1 MSSINNNS
9 SLFKEFIQNA
19 VTSPSPKVQKN
30 FMEVMGSIVQ
40 IFKKI
45 CDDEK
50 LIINLDYQGKNYWK
64 KAKDYRSCFV
74 DGGVYS
80 NFLSST
86 APFAIRAKS
95 FIIEPEKS
103 GKDRE
108 KFEDT
113 VGFK

>member
-30 FMEVMGSIVQ
+30 FMEVMSSVTQ

-50 LIINLDYQGKNYWK
+50 LIIDLNYLGKNYWK
-64 KAKDYRSCFV
+64 KAKEFKI
-74 DGGVYS
+74 DGPSHAGRCVVPHRV
-80 NFLSST
+80 
-86 APFAIRAKS
+86 A
-95 FIIEPEKS
+95 
-103 GKDRE
+103 G
-108 KFEDT
+108 
-113 VGFK
+113 

>member
-30 FMEVMGSIVQ
+30 FMEVMSSVTQ

-50 LIINLDYQGKNYWK
+50 LIIDLD
-64 KAKDYRSCFV
+64 
-74 DGGVYS
+74 
-80 NFLSST
+80 
-86 APFAIRAKS
+86 
-95 FIIEPEKS
+95 
-103 GKDRE
+103 
-108 KFEDT
+108 
-113 VGFK
+113 

>member
-64 KAKDYRSCFV
+64 KAKDYRRCFV
-74 DGGVYS
+74 EGGVYS

-86 APFAIRAKS
+86 APFAIRA
-95 FIIEPEKS
+95 
-103 GKDRE
+103 
-108 KFEDT
+108 
-113 VGFK
+113 